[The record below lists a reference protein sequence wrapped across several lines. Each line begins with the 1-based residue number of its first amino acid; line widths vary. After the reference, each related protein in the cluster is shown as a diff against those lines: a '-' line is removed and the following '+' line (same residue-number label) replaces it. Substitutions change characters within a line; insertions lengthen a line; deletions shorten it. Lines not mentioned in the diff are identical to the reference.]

1 MKQWEKALITLDS
14 TIEDAITTL
23 DRVAMRIVMIVNDQ
37 RQLLGTLTDGDVRR
51 ALLKQLPLNTPVGNV
66 MCKTPRTAELR
77 CTGSS

>member
-66 MCKTPRTAELR
+66 MCKP
-77 CTGSS
+77 